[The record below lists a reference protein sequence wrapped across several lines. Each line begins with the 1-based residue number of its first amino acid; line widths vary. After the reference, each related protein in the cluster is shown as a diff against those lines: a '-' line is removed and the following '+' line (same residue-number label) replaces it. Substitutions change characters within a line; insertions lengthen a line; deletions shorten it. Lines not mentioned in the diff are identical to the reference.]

1 VTSARR
7 APILPNVPTIA
18 EVVPGYEA
26 SGYQGIGAPAGTPV
40 GIVERPNKE
49 LNRCLAD
56 PKLAARITD
65 LGGEP
70 FPSSPA
76 EFRSFVVAFTEK
88 WGQLIRAA
96 EIKAE

>member
-1 VTSARR
+1 
-7 APILPNVPTIA
+7 
-18 EVVPGYEA
+18 
-26 SGYQGIGAPAGTPV
+26 
-40 GIVERPNKE
+40 
-49 LNRCLAD
+49 
-56 PKLAARITD
+56 LAARITD

>member
-1 VTSARR
+1 MTSAKRT
-7 APILPNVPTIA
+7 PVLPNVPAIA

-26 SGYQGIGAPAGTPV
+26 TGYQGIGAPVGTPAV
-40 GIVERPNKE
+40 IVDRLNTE
-49 LNRCLAD
+49 LNRCLTD
-56 PKLAARITD
+56 PKLAARIID

-76 EFRSFVVAFTEK
+76 EFHSFVVAFTEK

-96 EIKAE
+96 EIRAE